1 MLNRASIFAN
11 HNNNKKIPMK
21 TLCLSSNVVQT
32 DKTFENNYKTKK
44 NWHKG
49 RAMANQNKKYLA
61 KFSSYFCEF
70 LWKPI
75 EPINF
80 TEWYEE
86 RKRFPIR
93 IELAGSKNAEKND
106 LRNNLRTS
114 KKNHRVELIHILAT
128 KTATQ
133 KKIVD
138 DVTRTFSLLHLPTS
152 REKSIFKYR
161 LISFIVVEHVSET
174 LDLGRQPQ
182 SMGKWGFY
190 RTI

>member
-1 MLNRASIFAN
+1 MEFCYLIKSIKSMLNRASIFAN

-106 LRNNLRTS
+106 LISIIGML
-114 KKNHRVELIHILAT
+114 
-128 KTATQ
+128 
-133 KKIVD
+133 
-138 DVTRTFSLLHLPTS
+138 SLFHSES
-152 REKSIFKYR
+152 RFK
-161 LISFIVVEHVSET
+161 
-174 LDLGRQPQ
+174 
-182 SMGKWGFY
+182 
-190 RTI
+190 

>member
-1 MLNRASIFAN
+1 MEFCYLIKSIKSMLNRASIFAN

-106 LRNNLRTS
+106 LLIKLNNLFLFKIFYGCDTD
-114 KKNHRVELIHILAT
+114 VIIIW
-128 KTATQ
+128 Q
-133 KKIVD
+133 KFCQ
-138 DVTRTFSLLHLPTS
+138 DV
-152 REKSIFKYR
+152 
-161 LISFIVVEHVSET
+161 
-174 LDLGRQPQ
+174 
-182 SMGKWGFY
+182 
-190 RTI
+190 